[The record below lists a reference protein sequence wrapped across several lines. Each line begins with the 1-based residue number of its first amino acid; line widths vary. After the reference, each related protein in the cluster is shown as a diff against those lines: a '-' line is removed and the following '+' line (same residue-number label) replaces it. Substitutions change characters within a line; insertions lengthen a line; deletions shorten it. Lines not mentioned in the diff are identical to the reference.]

1 MSFTAINSVAGGAK
15 KDTNRGGG
23 KEAKESEKMTAKDQV
38 KELSSEK
45 EKEKDM
51 LEKEAYIKFLSGKYD
66 VLDSELTLS
75 LKKSTSY
82 LLLRHMVIRKFIKE
96 YDPDEKGKQFQTF
109 CCHCDKCWGP
119 YDMHNTTTSY
129 LIRHFSIDHP
139 DLPRSYPEED
149 ALLRR
154 MKKGIV
160 EDVIDPKDA
169 KDAKDTKDTKGKGK
183 KKGGKSKADGLEETK
198 AGEEGAKGR
207 GREQEGKNEQANAR
221 KTVKNK
227 RGRAIAELETPIQLK
242 AAEANTLSTKSKND
256 EALASL
262 RKTRSG
268 KRTGQ
273 PENISAAGINLD
285 SPDPLTTRKRRRTEP
300 SVVTNHKNK
309 TPSVEKFLAEAD
321 HTLSTLLPLENDS
334 TSLPPPPPV
343 QESAAAAT
351 LPAPSSS
358 AVTLLAPSSS
368 TATLPAPSS
377 SATTLPAPSSSATTL
392 PAPSSSATSLPA
404 PSSSAAPFVP
414 ATIDSTI
421 PQTPFTQSYKNL
433 LTEFL
438 ASSETSP
445 SVIETKEFHDLV
457 NFLNPETPKFNFNS
471 LIDRVFVR
479 QKEIRTDKR
488 EKPDGSVRTKKFE
501 DSLKKEK
508 ERRRKKEEGYRAWLF
523 RD

>member
-15 KDTNRGGG
+15 KDTGRGAG
-23 KEAKESEKMTAKDQV
+23 KGTRDSDKMTAKDQGKEDQA
-38 KELSSEK
+38 KELPAEK
-45 EKEKDM
+45 ENENEEQERD
-51 LEKEAYIKFLSGKYD
+51 AYIKFLSGKYD
-66 VLDSELTLS
+66 TLDSELTLS

-82 LLLRHMVIRKFIKE
+82 LLLRHMVIRRFIKVYE
-96 YDPDEKGKQFQTF
+96 PDEKGKQFQTF
-109 CCHCDKCWGP
+109 CCHCDKVWGP

-139 DLPRSYPEED
+139 DLPKTYPEED

-154 MKKGIV
+154 QMHGVV
-160 EDVIDPKDA
+160 EDPADSKDKNA
-169 KDAKDTKDTKGKGK
+169 KDAKGKGK
-183 KKGGKSKADGLEETK
+183 KRGGRNKAVGLDEAK
-198 AGEEGAKGR
+198 AGEEGSKG
-207 GREQEGKNEQANAR
+207 GAR
-221 KTVKNK
+221 KLEKNK
-227 RGRAIAELETPIQLK
+227 RGRAIAEPETPVQLR
-242 AAEANTLSTKSKND
+242 AAEVNAVSTKSRSD

-273 PENISAAGINLD
+273 PENISAAGINRD
-285 SPDPLTTRKRRRTEP
+285 PPDTHPARKRRRTET
-300 SVVTNHKNK
+300 SAATSRKHK

-321 HTLSTLLPLENDS
+321 HTLSTLLPPENDS
-334 TSLPPPPPV
+334 GSLPPPP
-343 QESAAAAT
+343 AT
-351 LPAPSSS
+351 QR
-358 AVTLLAPSSS
+358 S
-368 TATLPAPSS
+368 TATTALPAPSS
-377 SATTLPAPSSSATTL
+377 SAT
-392 PAPSSSATSLPA
+392 
-404 PSSSAAPFVP
+404 PFVP
-414 ATIDSTI
+414 TAIDSTI

-457 NFLNPETPKFNFNS
+457 NFLNPETPKFNFNI
-471 LIDRVFVR
+471 LFDEVFVR
-479 QKEIRTDKR
+479 QREIRTDKR

-508 ERRRKKEEGYRAWLF
+508 EKRRKKEEGYRAWLF

>member
-15 KDTNRGGG
+15 KDSGRGGG
-23 KEAKESEKMTAKDQV
+23 KEAKDSEKMAAKDQG

-66 VLDSELTLS
+66 ILDSELTLS

-82 LLLRHMVIRKFIKE
+82 LLLRHMVIRKFIKQYE
-96 YDPDEKGKQFQTF
+96 PDERGKQFQTF
-109 CCHCDKCWGP
+109 CCHCDKYWGP

-129 LIRHFSIDHP
+129 LIRHFSIEHP
-139 DLPRSYPEED
+139 DLPKSYPEED

-160 EDVIDPKDA
+160 EDPIEP
-169 KDAKDTKDTKGKGK
+169 KDTKEAKGKGK
-183 KKGGKSKADGLEETK
+183 KKGGKAKADGLEEAK

-207 GREQEGKNEQANAR
+207 GREREGKNEQSNAR
-221 KTVKNK
+221 KPEKNK
-227 RGRAIAELETPIQLK
+227 RARAIAEPETPIQLK
-242 AAEANTLSTKSKND
+242 AAEANTVSTKSKSD

-273 PENISAAGINLD
+273 PENITAAGINLD
-285 SPDPLTTRKRRRTEP
+285 SPDPLTTRKRRRTET
-300 SVVTNHKNK
+300 SVVASRKNK

-334 TSLPPPPPV
+334 TSLPLPPPPPPV
-343 QESAAAAT
+343 QQSATAAT
-351 LPAPSSS
+351 F
-358 AVTLLAPSSS
+358 
-368 TATLPAPSS
+368 PAPSS
-377 SATTLPAPSSSATTL
+377 SAT
-392 PAPSSSATSLPA
+392 
-404 PSSSAAPFVP
+404 PFVP

-421 PQTPFTQSYKNL
+421 PQTPFTQSYRNL

-445 SVIETKEFHDLV
+445 SVVETKEFHDLV
-457 NFLNPETPKFNFNS
+457 NFLNPETPKFNFNT
-471 LIDRVFVR
+471 LFDEVFVR

-523 RD
+523 RE